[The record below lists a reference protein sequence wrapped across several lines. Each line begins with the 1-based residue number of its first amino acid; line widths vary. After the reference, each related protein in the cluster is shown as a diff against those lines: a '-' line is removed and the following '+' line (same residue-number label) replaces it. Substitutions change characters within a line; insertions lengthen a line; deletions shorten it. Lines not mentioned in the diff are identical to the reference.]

1 MSAGVQILLLVVA
14 VLAATSAVALPFL
27 RPPAQADEP
36 AGLAERDADRAR
48 LFAALEELGRDRR
61 SGMISDTDYA
71 AAVGEV
77 RRRLARL

>member
-1 MSAGVQILLLVVA
+1 MSAGIELALLVVA
-14 VLAATSAVALPFL
+14 VLAAGAVVSLPLF
-27 RPPAQADEP
+27 RPPAQAEEQP
-36 AGLAERDADRAR
+36 ALAAREEARAR